1 MPTET
6 EEQKV
11 KRRFITFENVVIIKI
26 SLTCGL
32 LAAYV
37 VPPPY
42 NIVVGAAAN
51 MIWLWKKL

>member
-1 MPTET
+1 MDMRKPLL
-6 EEQKV
+6 
-11 KRRFITFENVVIIKI
+11 KRIPWLHIEHVVIIKV
-26 SLTCGL
+26 SLTCGI

-51 MIWLWKKL
+51 MVWLWKKL